1 MLQCE
6 LKYEVIIPVWMGGP
20 FTGAEWVIKTCF
32 FKARHEDDARGK
44 MLDILNGEKEKTKVI
59 SFESRSAT

>member
-1 MLQCE
+1 
-6 LKYEVIIPVWMGGP
+6 MGGP